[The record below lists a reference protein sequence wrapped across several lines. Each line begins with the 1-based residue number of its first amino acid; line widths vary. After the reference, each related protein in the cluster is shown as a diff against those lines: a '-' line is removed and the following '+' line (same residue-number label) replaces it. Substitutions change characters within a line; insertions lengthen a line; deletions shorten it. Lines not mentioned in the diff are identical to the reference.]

1 MEKQLSSLRIGMIV
15 LAPKWPLS
23 LYAPARVGDWWDVG
37 IIQKFLPNGNCVV
50 YFRDENISE
59 IHGDFLRPL
68 V

>member
-1 MEKQLSSLRIGMIV
+1 MIV

-37 IIQKFLPNGNCVV
+37 IIQNFLPNGNCVV